1 MRMLTAAL
9 FLLLVAGGVSAQR
22 TPSSPLTL
30 EQALALGPEASAD
43 VLSAR
48 AALEA
53 AQRTESRVTADPA
66 SLRVD
71 RIAAENA
78 RADAERSLAAALAAN
93 RVSVAGAVFG
103 ALEAD
108 TAVDVARLD
117 SAIQEQ
123 TLAAERARFKAGATT
138 DLDVAK
144 AENAYRA
151 AETTLTDAT
160 TQRTLATNTLAS
172 LIGRQVAALSPI
184 AEVPALQEADAY
196 RQKADALNA
205 ALLAARASER
215 LAEAQLQAADNDFSS
230 RSQIQDA
237 RDALA
242 DAKRYVGEVARTL
255 DLAVRGAHANAEA
268 AAAAYRNA
276 QAANTTA
283 ERDLAAARARLD
295 AGSISPLAFRNS
307 ELTRAQ
313 AAQALQFAR
322 HALILQ
328 IFTLEQ
334 VVAGG

>member
-1 MRMLTAAL
+1 MRMLTV
-9 FLLLVAGGVSAQR
+9 FLLLLTGAVSAQIA
-22 TPSSPLTL
+22 PSSAPLTL
-30 EQALALGPEASAD
+30 ERALALGPEASAT

-53 AQRTESRVTADPA
+53 AQRTEARVAADPA

-71 RIAAENA
+71 RVSAETA

-93 RVSVAGAVFG
+93 RVSVAGAVFD

-108 TAVDVARLD
+108 TAVDVATLD
-117 SAIQEQ
+117 AAIREQ
-123 TLAAERARFKAGATT
+123 TLQAERARLQAGAAT

-144 AENAYRA
+144 AENAYRT
-151 AETTLTDAT
+151 AEATLTDAT
-160 TQRTLATNTLAS
+160 TQRTLAHNTLAS
-172 LIGRQVAALSPI
+172 LIGREVASVSPVV
-184 AEVPALQEADAY
+184 EVPALQDLDSY
-196 RQKADALNA
+196 RQQADQTNA
-205 ALLAARASER
+205 GLLAARGAER

-237 RDALA
+237 RDAHA
-242 DAKRYVGEVARTL
+242 DAQRHVGEVARTL

-276 QAANTTA
+276 EAADTTA

-295 AGSISPLAFRNS
+295 AGSISPLAFRSS

-313 AAQALQFAR
+313 AAQSLQSAR
-322 HALILQ
+322 HALILR
-328 IFTLEQ
+328 IYTLEQ